1 MPKIQILP
9 DVLAS
14 QVAAGEVVERPASVV
29 KEMVENSIDAG
40 AKHIEVEIHKGGA
53 SLIKI
58 TDDGCGMN
66 KEDALMCLERHA
78 TSKLKDVNQLA
89 AISTMGFR
97 GEAVPSV
104 ASVSK
109 MRILTRE
116 ADSVEGSEI
125 TIDGGVVQD
134 VRVVGMQ
141 HGTVFEIKNLFFN
154 VPARRKF
161 MRAES
166 TESAHVEHQVKLHAL
181 AYPEVRFTFKKDGRV
196 VFDVPAT
203 SDRRTRIAGLSG
215 AEIGR
220 SLIEVPRTEQGG
232 MEVLGYVL
240 AADHARKGRRQQF
253 VFLNGRPVEDSAI
266 SRAIKDG
273 FKGAVIDGFNPTAW
287 LWITM
292 NPALVDVNVHPAKK
306 EVRFHKPFEVRSLV
320 LNAVE
325 ARCIPQPKNSASKS
339 VAAGQAKIIS
349 RKTGEVSPVVN
360 LSGQRTSNQD
370 LTKAEDLEVVK
381 VESGESTT
389 SVIDKPVT
397 EAVASSPSS
406 KPSSGSTSGSRP
418 SFPTPVAQQDKL
430 EIEEAE
436 RPRFNILCS
445 LHDTYVLMEGED
457 GLVLLEPKAAR
468 DRVVYEKVLDSAQKH
483 TGDGVEIA
491 SQGLLVPEVI
501 DLEAR
506 DLDVVLSNLENF
518 SEAGISIEPFG
529 GSSVQVRSLPAL
541 IEVDSPRE
549 FITVMIDELIATQG
563 GRRGKQMAFEVF
575 AETLSQRVAKYECC
589 DLRGVENLLDEL
601 FACDLPY
608 CTPDGRP
615 TLVQISL
622 NELERK
628 FKG

>member
-1 MPKIQILP
+1 MSKIQILP

-40 AKHIEVEIHKGGA
+40 AKHVEVEIYKGG
-53 SLIKI
+53 STLIKI
-58 TDDGCGMN
+58 TDDGGGMN

-78 TSKLKDVNQLA
+78 TSKLQNVKQLA

-109 MRILTRE
+109 MRIMTRQGE
-116 ADSVEGSEI
+116 NVEGTEI
-125 TIDGGVVQD
+125 SIDGGMVRD

-141 HGTVFEIKNLFFN
+141 SGTVFEIKNLFFN

-161 MRAES
+161 MRTES
-166 TESAHVEHQVKLHAL
+166 TEAAHVEHQVKLHAL
-181 AYPEVRFTFKKDGRV
+181 AYPEVRFTYKKDGRI

-215 AEIGR
+215 AEVGKA
-220 SLIEVPRTEQGG
+220 LIEVPHTEYSG

-240 AADHARKGRRQQF
+240 PAEYARKGRRQQF
-253 VFLNGRPVEDSAI
+253 VFLNGRPVEDAAI

-273 FKGAVIDGFNPTAW
+273 FKGGLVDGVNPTAW

-306 EVRFHKPFEVRSLV
+306 EVRFHKPYDVRNLV
-320 LNAVE
+320 LTAVE
-325 ARCIPQPKNSASKS
+325 GRRLPEANVNQAS
-339 VAAGQAKIIS
+339 VARGEARIIS
-349 RKTGEVSPVVN
+349 RKSGEISPVHTPVDRSPV
-360 LSGQRTSNQD
+360 LEKSTTSKESAKVEMDQSVAPMKQ
-370 LTKAEDLEVVK
+370 TFPAPIPHQEDLE
-381 VESGESTT
+381 
-389 SVIDKPVT
+389 IN
-397 EAVASSPSS
+397 
-406 KPSSGSTSGSRP
+406 
-418 SFPTPVAQQDKL
+418 
-430 EIEEAE
+430 EEERE
-436 RPRFNILCS
+436 RPRFKILS
-445 LHDTYVLMEGED
+445 KLSDTYILMEGDE

-468 DRVVYEKVLDSAQKH
+468 DRVAYEGVLNAVKN
-483 TGDGVEIA
+483 GGEIE

-506 DLDVVLSNLENF
+506 DLDVVMGNLENF
-518 SEAGISIEPFG
+518 TEAGISIEPFG
-529 GSSVQVRSLPAL
+529 GGSIQVRSLPTL
-541 IEVDSPRE
+541 VDVENPRE
-549 FITVMIDELIATQG
+549 FITTMIDELIDTQG

-575 AETLSQRVAKYECC
+575 AETLSNRISRYERCE
-589 DLRGVENLLDEL
+589 LRGVENLLDEM

-615 TLVQISL
+615 TLIQISIK
-622 NELERK
+622 ELEKK

>member
-1 MPKIQILP
+1 MSKIQILP

-29 KEMVENSIDAG
+29 KEMVENAIDAG
-40 AKHIEVEIHKGGA
+40 AKHVEVEIHKGGA

-58 TDDGCGMN
+58 TDDGHGMN

-78 TSKLKDVNQLA
+78 TSKLKDVKQLA

-116 ADSVEGSEI
+116 VDSVEGSEI
-125 TIDGGVVQD
+125 TIDGGIVKD
-134 VRVVGMQ
+134 VRVTGMQ

-161 MRAES
+161 LRTES

-181 AYPEVRFTFKKDGRV
+181 AYPEVRFTYKKDGKV

-203 SDRRTRIAGLSG
+203 TDRRTRIAGLSG

-220 SLIEVPRTEQGG
+220 ALVEVPHTEQYG

-240 AADHARKGRRQQF
+240 PVDYARKGRRQQF
-253 VFLNGRPVEDSAI
+253 VFLNGRPVEDTAI

-273 FKGAVIDGFNPTAW
+273 FKGAVADSLNPTAW
-287 LWITM
+287 LWISM
-292 NPALVDVNVHPAKK
+292 DPSLVDVNVHPAKK

-320 LNAVE
+320 LQAVE
-325 ARCIPQPKNSASKS
+325 DRRLPEQNKVVSGQP
-339 VAAGQAKIIS
+339 KIIS
-349 RKTGEVSPVVN
+349 RKSGEVSRVA
-360 LSGQRTSNQD
+360 
-370 LTKAEDLEVVK
+370 KALVTPTTEQKNTQHIDVHSEVGLKAKPEVSPIVK
-381 VESGESTT
+381 NTRQ
-389 SVIDKPVT
+389 
-397 EAVASSPSS
+397 SPA
-406 KPSSGSTSGSRP
+406 T
-418 SFPTPVAQQDKL
+418 SFPEPIIQQDEIK
-430 EIEEAE
+430 IEEKD
-436 RPRFNILCS
+436 RPQFKILS
-445 LHDTYVLMEGED
+445 ALHDIYILMEGEE
-457 GLVLLEPKAAR
+457 GLVLLDPKAAR
-468 DRVVYEKVLDSAQKH
+468 DRVVYEKVLGSAQKH
-483 TGDGVEIA
+483 SSDGVEIS

-506 DLDVVLSNLENF
+506 DLDVVMSNLENF

-529 GSSVQVRSLPAL
+529 GGSIQVRSLPAL
-541 IEVDSPRE
+541 IDIENPRE
-549 FITVMIDELIATQG
+549 FITTMIDELIETQG
-563 GRRGKQMAFEVF
+563 SRRGKQIAFEVF
-575 AETLSQRVAKYECC
+575 AETLSRRVARYERC
-589 DLRGVENLLDEL
+589 DLRGVENLLGEL

-608 CTPDGRP
+608 CTPNGRP

-622 NELERK
+622 SELERK

>member
-1 MPKIQILP
+1 MSKIQILP

-40 AKHIEVEIHKGGA
+40 AKHVEVEIHKGGA

-58 TDDGCGMN
+58 TDDGHGMN

-78 TSKLKDVNQLA
+78 TSKLKDVKQLA

-116 ADSVEGSEI
+116 VDSVEGAEI
-125 TIDGGVVQD
+125 TVDGGIVRD
-134 VRVVGMQ
+134 VRVTGMQ

-161 MRAES
+161 LRTES
-166 TESAHVEHQVKLHAL
+166 TEAAHVEHQVKLHAL
-181 AYPEVRFTFKKDGRV
+181 AYPEVRFTYKKDGRV
-196 VFDVPAT
+196 VFDAPAT

-215 AEIGR
+215 AEIGKA
-220 SLIEVPRTEQGG
+220 LIEVPHTEQYD

-240 AADHARKGRRQQF
+240 PADYARKGRRQQF
-253 VFLNGRPVEDSAI
+253 VFLNGRPVEDAAI

-273 FKGAVIDGFNPTAW
+273 FKGAVIENLNPTAW

-292 NPALVDVNVHPAKK
+292 DPSLVDVNVHPAKK
-306 EVRFHKPFEVRSLV
+306 EVRFHKPFEIRSLV
-320 LNAVE
+320 LQAVE
-325 ARCIPQPKNSASKS
+325 SRCVPQAKIATTKNVAS
-339 VAAGQAKIIS
+339 GQAKIIS
-349 RKTGEVSPVVN
+349 RKSGEVSPVTK
-360 LSGQRTSNQD
+360 TSTVEKQEYRDVIQQNDVQTKSSPVLD
-370 LTKAEDLEVVK
+370 QKNEKRQIEHPVSNTKA
-381 VESGESTT
+381 T
-389 SVIDKPVT
+389 P
-397 EAVASSPSS
+397 A
-406 KPSSGSTSGSRP
+406 P
-418 SFPTPVAQQDKL
+418 SFPQPIAQQEEMD
-430 EIEEAE
+430 IEEQE
-436 RPRFNILCS
+436 RPQFKILS
-445 LHDTYVLMEGED
+445 VLHDTYVLMQGED

-468 DRVVYEKVLDSAQKH
+468 DRVVYEQVLESSEKH
-483 TGDGVEIA
+483 TSDGTEIA
-491 SQGLLVPEVI
+491 SQGLLVPEVV

-529 GSSVQVRSLPAL
+529 GGSIQVRSLPAL
-541 IEVDSPRE
+541 IDVESPRE
-549 FITVMIDELIATQG
+549 FITTMIDELIDTQG
-563 GRRGKQMAFEVF
+563 AKRGKQMAFEVF
-575 AETLSQRVAKYECC
+575 AETLSHRVARYERC
-589 DLRGVENLLDEL
+589 DLRGVEHLLDEL

-608 CTPDGRP
+608 CTPNGRP

-622 NELERK
+622 SELEKK

>member
-1 MPKIQILP
+1 MSKIQILP

-40 AKHIEVEIHKGGA
+40 AKHVEVEIYKGG
-53 SLIKI
+53 STLIKI
-58 TDDGCGMN
+58 TDDGGGMN

-78 TSKLKDVNQLA
+78 TSKLQNVKQLA

-109 MRILTRE
+109 MRIMTRQGE
-116 ADSVEGSEI
+116 NVEGTEI
-125 TIDGGVVQD
+125 SIDGGMVRD

-141 HGTVFEIKNLFFN
+141 SGTVFEIKNLFFN

-161 MRAES
+161 MRTES
-166 TESAHVEHQVKLHAL
+166 TEAAHVEHQVKLHAL
-181 AYPEVRFTFKKDGRV
+181 AYPEVRFTYKKDSRI

-215 AEIGR
+215 AEVGKA
-220 SLIEVPRTEQGG
+220 LIEVPHTEHSG

-240 AADHARKGRRQQF
+240 PAEYARKGRRQQF
-253 VFLNGRPVEDSAI
+253 VFLNGRPVEDAAI

-273 FKGAVIDGFNPTAW
+273 FKGGLVDGVNPTAW

-306 EVRFHKPFEVRSLV
+306 EVRFHKPYDVRNLV
-320 LNAVE
+320 LTAVE
-325 ARCIPQPKNSASKS
+325 GRRLPEANVNQAS
-339 VAAGQAKIIS
+339 VARGEARIIS
-349 RKTGEVSPVVN
+349 RKSGEISPVHTPVDRSPV
-360 LSGQRTSNQD
+360 LEKSTTSKESAKVEMDQSVAPMKQ
-370 LTKAEDLEVVK
+370 TFPAPIPHQEDLE
-381 VESGESTT
+381 
-389 SVIDKPVT
+389 IN
-397 EAVASSPSS
+397 
-406 KPSSGSTSGSRP
+406 
-418 SFPTPVAQQDKL
+418 
-430 EIEEAE
+430 EEERE
-436 RPRFNILCS
+436 RPRFKILS
-445 LHDTYVLMEGED
+445 KLSDTYILMEGDE

-468 DRVVYEKVLDSAQKH
+468 DRVAYEGVLNAVKN
-483 TGDGVEIA
+483 GGEIE

-506 DLDVVLSNLENF
+506 DLDVVMGNLENF
-518 SEAGISIEPFG
+518 TEAGISIEPFG
-529 GSSVQVRSLPAL
+529 GGSIQVRSLPTL
-541 IEVDSPRE
+541 VDVENPRE
-549 FITVMIDELIATQG
+549 FITTMIDELIDTQG

-575 AETLSQRVAKYECC
+575 AETLSNRISRYERCE
-589 DLRGVENLLDEL
+589 LRGVENLLDEM

-615 TLVQISL
+615 TLIQISIK
-622 NELERK
+622 ELEKK

>member
-1 MPKIQILP
+1 MSKIQILP

-40 AKHIEVEIHKGGA
+40 AKHVEVEIHKGGA

-58 TDDGCGMN
+58 TDDGGGMN

-78 TSKLKDVNQLA
+78 TSKLQNVKQLA

-109 MRILTRE
+109 MRIMTRQVE
-116 ADSVEGSEI
+116 SVEGTEI
-125 TIDGGVVQD
+125 IIDGGVVKD
-134 VRVVGMQ
+134 IRVTGMQ
-141 HGTVFEIKNLFFN
+141 PGTVFEIKNLFFN

-161 MRAES
+161 MRTES

-181 AYPEVRFTFKKDGRV
+181 AYPEVRFTYKKDGRV

-203 SDRRTRIAGLSG
+203 RDRRTRIAGLSG

-220 SLIEVPRTEQGG
+220 ALIEVPLTEQSS

-240 AADHARKGRRQQF
+240 PADYARKGRRQQF
-253 VFLNGRPVEDSAI
+253 VFLNGRPVEDAAI

-273 FKGAVIDGFNPTAW
+273 FKGGVVDGLNPTAW
-287 LWITM
+287 LWISM
-292 NPALVDVNVHPAKK
+292 DPALVDVNVHPAKK
-306 EVRFHKPFEVRSLV
+306 EVRFHKPYDVRNLV
-320 LNAVE
+320 LTAVE
-325 ARCIPQPKNSASKS
+325 ARRLPEANASL
-339 VAAGQAKIIS
+339 VAVAPLRGEAKIIS
-349 RKTGEVSPVVN
+349 RKSGEISPVVR
-360 LSGQRTSNQD
+360 QPVQE
-370 LTKAEDLEVVK
+370 KAVQMEAPK
-381 VESGESTT
+381 VE
-389 SVIDKPVT
+389 VKQ
-397 EAVASSPSS
+397 SSPE
-406 KPSSGSTSGSRP
+406 P
-418 SFPTPVAQQDKL
+418 FPDPIPQQEVL
-430 EIEEAE
+430 EIEDVE
-436 RPRFNILCS
+436 RPRFKILS
-445 LHDTYVLMEGED
+445 VLHDTYILMEGED

-468 DRVVYEKVLDSAQKH
+468 DRVAYEGVLLAVKES
-483 TGDGVEIA
+483 GGIE

-506 DLDVVLSNLENF
+506 DLDVVMSNLENF

-529 GSSVQVRSLPAL
+529 GSSIQVRSLPAL
-541 IEVDSPRE
+541 VHVENPRE
-549 FITVMIDELIATQG
+549 FITTMIDELIDTQG
-563 GRRGKQMAFEVF
+563 GRRGKQMAFEAF
-575 AETLSQRVAKYECC
+575 AETLSNRISKYERC
-589 DLRGVENLLDEL
+589 DLRGVDNLLDEM

-615 TLVQISL
+615 TLIQISIK
-622 NELERK
+622 ELEKK